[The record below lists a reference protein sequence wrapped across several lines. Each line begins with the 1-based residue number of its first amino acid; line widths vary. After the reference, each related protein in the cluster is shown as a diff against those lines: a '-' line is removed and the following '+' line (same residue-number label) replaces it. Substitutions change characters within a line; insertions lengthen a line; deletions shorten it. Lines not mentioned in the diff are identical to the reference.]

1 MSLHFYGCDAELNYG
16 SGVDITSVLSP
27 NRTFDV
33 DNYNTLISG
42 MHFEGNGRGSI
53 HVAAGIYNGHY
64 FYCRGLIVE
73 GCYSYEDTALFKG
86 GWVNSILFESYGSV
100 NEGTGAIRTIRIE
113 KNTFTGSHAV
123 YCNFNGLLDAQSSI
137 DLPTDTHY
145 VGFGRAANPNQYRTL
160 VVSGYFYAKGVTWT
174 NVLRSET
181 VATGTVVAFPL
192 TLPTNCNIQQYKIW
206 VQTDATNYTVTFNTI
221 SRDALAGIGA
231 YSNSLI
237 YSDAI
242 TGNSGSKL
250 VNSSTTG
257 NYTASN
263 RVVEASNDMYLT
275 ITITIITPGT
285 YLYLG
290 NPVILYKP

>member
-1 MSLHFYGCDAELNYG
+1 
-16 SGVDITSVLSP
+16 
-27 NRTFDV
+27 
-33 DNYNTLISG
+33 
-42 MHFEGNGRGSI
+42 
-53 HVAAGIYNGHY
+53 
-64 FYCRGLIVE
+64 
-73 GCYSYEDTALFKG
+73 
-86 GWVNSILFESYGSV
+86 
-100 NEGTGAIRTIRIE
+100 
-113 KNTFTGSHAV
+113 
-123 YCNFNGLLDAQSSI
+123 
-137 DLPTDTHY
+137 
-145 VGFGRAANPNQYRTL
+145 
-160 VVSGYFYAKGVTWT
+160 
-174 NVLRSET
+174 
-181 VATGTVVAFPL
+181 VAFPL